1 MPKKAKAS
9 AQAHHHEG
17 VGDVPQGLKETS
29 RQIWLA
35 GLGAVSRTK
44 AEGMKMFD
52 TLVEQGQSLEARTR
66 RAATETAA
74 AARGAATQKAKEV
87 QAMAGGTWD
96 KLEQVFEDRV
106 ARALSKLGVYT
117 QEDLARLAERVDKLS
132 DAVNALIKSR
142 TGKAVP
148 AARAAAKPRKARKVP
163 RVARKAAAPRARK
176 A

>member
-1 MPKKAKAS
+1 MTTGFANALAESVWEQRYRFAPAS
-9 AQAHHHEG
+9 
-17 VGDVPQGLKETS
+17 
-29 RQIWLA
+29 
-35 GLGAVSRTK
+35 GAPEPSI
-44 AEGMKMFD
+44 D
-52 TLVEQGQSLEARTR
+52 
-66 RAATETAA
+66 AT
-74 AARGAATQKAKEV
+74 
-87 QAMAGGTWD
+87 W
-96 KLEQVFEDRV
+96 DRV